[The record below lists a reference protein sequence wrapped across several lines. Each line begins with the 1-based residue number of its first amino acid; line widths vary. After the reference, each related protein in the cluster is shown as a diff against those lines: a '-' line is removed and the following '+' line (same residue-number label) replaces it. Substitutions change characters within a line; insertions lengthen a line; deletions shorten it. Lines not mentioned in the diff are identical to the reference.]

1 MKHDHSSLQSSTL
14 VAQASS
20 SVKKLHHAVTAA
32 VSQPTEELVQQA
44 QNRLVRT
51 ENAVRAAEQQTTYG
65 GVEFAQEIL
74 SEEKE
79 RLSSLNVSKK

>member
-20 SVKKLHHAVTAA
+20 SVKKLHHAVTQA
-32 VSQPTEELVQQA
+32 VSQPTAELVQQA
-44 QNRLVRT
+44 QNRLIHA
-51 ENAVRAAEQQTTYG
+51 ENAVMAAQQQTTFG
-65 GVEFAQEIL
+65 GVEFAEEIL

-79 RLSSLNVSKK
+79 RLASLNVSQK

>member
-20 SVKKLHHAVTAA
+20 SVKKLHHAVTQA
-32 VSQPTEELVQQA
+32 VSHPTAEMIQQA
-44 QNRLVRT
+44 ENRLSRT
-51 ENAVRAAEQQTTYG
+51 ENAVKAAQQQTTFS
-65 GVEFAQEIL
+65 GVEFATEIL

-79 RLSSLNVSKK
+79 RLASLTREQ